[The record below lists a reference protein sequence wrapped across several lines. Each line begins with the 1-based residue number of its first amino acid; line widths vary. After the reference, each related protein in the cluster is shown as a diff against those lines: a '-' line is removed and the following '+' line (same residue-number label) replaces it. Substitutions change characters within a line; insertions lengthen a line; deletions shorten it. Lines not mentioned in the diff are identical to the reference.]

1 MEILNDSVKS
11 FEKLYLQLQDG
22 FPVIVPTDTNYNLC
36 SLPNNDLCIDKIF
49 EYKKRSK
56 DKPLSLFIDKPE
68 DWKLYG
74 DNQNT
79 EIVDKL
85 VEIFW
90 PGPLNI
96 ILKNKTSY
104 NYMLNNSDSIAIGC
118 VQNKTS
124 YNYMLN
130 NSDSIAIGCVQ
141 NKTMRRFISYINSPI
156 AITSANI
163 SGTADDILIT
173 ENEAIKHMGENVRY
187 MLRSQNKTNYKTSS
201 TIIKV
206 TDNKIELLREG
217 DIKFEEIKERLGTGI
232 IYE

>member
-56 DKPLSLFIDKPE
+56 DKPLSLFIDKLE

-96 ILKNKTSY
+96 ILK
-104 NYMLNNSDSIAIGC
+104 
-118 VQNKTS
+118 
-124 YNYMLN
+124 
-130 NSDSIAIGCVQ
+130 

>member
-118 VQNKTS
+118 VQNKT
-124 YNYMLN
+124 
-130 NSDSIAIGCVQ
+130 
-141 NKTMRRFISYINSPI
+141 MRRFISYINSPI

-173 ENEAIKHMGENVRY
+173 EN
-187 MLRSQNKTNYKTSS
+187 
-201 TIIKV
+201 
-206 TDNKIELLREG
+206 
-217 DIKFEEIKERLGTGI
+217 
-232 IYE
+232 

>member
-96 ILKNKTSY
+96 ILKNKT
-104 NYMLNNSDSIAIGC
+104 
-118 VQNKTS
+118 
-124 YNYMLN
+124 
-130 NSDSIAIGCVQ
+130 
-141 NKTMRRFISYINSPI
+141 MRRFISYINSPI

>member
-1 MEILNDSVKS
+1 MYQYLVPSDLGLKNSQVVQFPISNISSKKILHNKFKSIVNTEEIDENISFYKLVNKFSPEVAPEDTVDLLQIIKGGVKMEILNDSVKS

-96 ILKNKTSY
+96 ILKIKQAIIIC
-104 NYMLNNSDSIAIGC
+104 SIIQI
-118 VQNKTS
+118 V
-124 YNYMLN
+124 
-130 NSDSIAIGCVQ
+130 
-141 NKTMRRFISYINSPI
+141 
-156 AITSANI
+156 
-163 SGTADDILIT
+163 
-173 ENEAIKHMGENVRY
+173 
-187 MLRSQNKTNYKTSS
+187 
-201 TIIKV
+201 
-206 TDNKIELLREG
+206 
-217 DIKFEEIKERLGTGI
+217 
-232 IYE
+232 

>member
-96 ILKNKTSY
+96 ILKNKT
-104 NYMLNNSDSIAIGC
+104 
-118 VQNKTS
+118 
-124 YNYMLN
+124 
-130 NSDSIAIGCVQ
+130 
-141 NKTMRRFISYINSPI
+141 MRRFISYINSPI

-232 IYE
+232 I

>member
-96 ILKNKTSY
+96 ILKNKTSS
-104 NYMLNNSDSIAIGC
+104 NYTFSSPHLRAHE
-118 VQNKTS
+118 TS
-124 YNYMLN
+124 QDIVCRLLLEKKKHLTTVIEHGNY
-130 NSDSIAIGCVQ
+130 
-141 NKTMRRFISYINSPI
+141 
-156 AITSANI
+156 
-163 SGTADDILIT
+163 
-173 ENEAIKHMGENVRY
+173 
-187 MLRSQNKTNYKTSS
+187 
-201 TIIKV
+201 
-206 TDNKIELLREG
+206 
-217 DIKFEEIKERLGTGI
+217 
-232 IYE
+232 